1 MLVALDIDRAVA
13 PWRDPYQKAFAARYT
28 GVTSVKTIINLEE
41 LEQDICT
48 ALAEDN
54 TDALRRLLTA
64 QHPADIA
71 DIIDR
76 LDDEEQLAVFRL
88 LDPPHATD
96 VLSETGVDATRELLQ
111 SLSAD
116 EVRALLSRMSTD
128 DIVEILG
135 EDAPDLQHE
144 LLAMME
150 PQDAQEVRTLL
161 TYPPRTAG
169 RLMTEEFVQ
178 AYPDMN
184 AAEALQALRQ
194 VALEVE
200 TISNLYVLDVDKRLI
215 GIVKLRNLLLAPPER
230 RVMDVAQTEFIT
242 VGPETDQEEVAR
254 LVSQYDLFAA
264 PVVDQGRKMLGIVT
278 VDDVIDVLVQEG
290 TEDVL
295 RFGAVQDGATDE
307 SYFDVPIRRAIRRRV
322 GWLLLLFLTGT
333 LTVNVLGWFEEA
345 LAEVV
350 ALSFFIPL
358 LIGTGGNTGA
368 QTVSTIVRS
377 LALGDVRFRDIGR
390 VLLRELG
397 SGVLLGL
404 LLSLAAAGM
413 ALLGGNSPELAIV
426 VALSV
431 LAICVWANIMGALVP
446 MLARRFGLDPA
457 LVSAPLITTLV
468 DATGLAIYLFI
479 AKTILGL

>member
-1 MLVALDIDRAVA
+1 M
-13 PWRDPYQKAFAARYT
+13 
-28 GVTSVKTIINLEE
+28 KTIVNLEE
-41 LEQDICT
+41 LEQDVLT
-48 ALAEDN
+48 ALEENNIDKLRILLAE
-54 TDALRRLLTA
+54 

-76 LDDEEQLAVFRL
+76 LEDEEQLAVFRL
-88 LDPPHATD
+88 LAPIHATD

-111 SLSAD
+111 SLPAD
-116 EVRALLSRMSTD
+116 EVRVLLSRMSTD
-128 DIVEILG
+128 DVVEILG

-150 PQDAQEVRTLL
+150 PQDAHEARALL

-169 RLMTEEFVQ
+169 RLMTEDFVQ
-178 AYPDMN
+178 ASPDMN
-184 AAEALQALRQ
+184 CAEALAALRQ
-194 VALEVE
+194 VALDVE
-200 TISNLYVLDVDKRLI
+200 TISNLYVLDAYKRLI
-215 GIVKLRNLLLAPPER
+215 GIVKLRNLLIAPPER
-230 RVMDVAQTEFIT
+230 RLMDIAQSEFIT
-242 VGPETDQEEVAR
+242 VAPETDQEEVAR
-254 LVSQYDLFAA
+254 LVSQYDLFAV
-264 PVVDQGRKMLGIVT
+264 PVVDQDRKMLGIVT
-278 VDDVIDVLVQEG
+278 VDDVIDVLVQES

-307 SYFDVPIRRAIRRRV
+307 SYFDVPILRAIRRRI

-333 LTVNVLGWFEEA
+333 MTINVLGWFEEA

-397 SGVLLGL
+397 SGILLGL
-404 LLSLAAAGM
+404 LLSLVAAGM
-413 ALLGGNSPELAIV
+413 ALIGGNAPALALV

-431 LAICVWANIMGALVP
+431 LAICVWANIIGALVP
-446 MLARRFGLDPA
+446 MLARRFRLDPA